1 MTQRLPPLKMVKR
14 ARRDLANCLRFIAAQ
29 PWGNAAARDLDIRQ
43 GMERIREM
51 PEWRRIE
58 ITRHGDVGL
67 RRRSAAQ
74 FVIIY
79 AYFKPKKRLPQGLIS
94 IRAIRHR
101 RVKNVFL
108 GVRSPPPPPSPYGS
122 RYQV

>member
-1 MTQRLPPLKMVKR
+1 MRRPPVEMTSR
-14 ARRDLANCLRFIAAQ
+14 AKRDLADCLQFIADQ
-29 PWGNAAARDLDIRQ
+29 PWGNEEARESDIRREMQ
-43 GMERIREM
+43 RIRQA
-51 PEWRRIE
+51 PEWRRVE
-58 ITRHGDVGL
+58 ITRKRSGIQL

>member
-1 MTQRLPPLKMVKR
+1 MSRAKR
-14 ARRDLANCLRFIAAQ
+14 DFADCLQFIEQQ
-29 PWGNAAARDLDIRQ
+29 PWGDADARERDILEA
-43 GMERIREM
+43 MERIREA

-58 ITRHGDVGL
+58 FVRHPGVGL
-67 RRRSAAQ
+67 RRHPAAQ

-79 AYFKPKKRLPQGLIS
+79 AYFKPKKRRPKGLVS

-108 GVRSPPPPPSPYGS
+108 GVRSPTPPPSPYGS
-122 RYQV
+122 HYQT

>member
-1 MTQRLPPLKMVKR
+1 MLKR
-14 ARRDLANCLRFIAAQ
+14 AKRDLADCLDFIAAQ
-29 PWGNAAARDLDIRQ
+29 PWGDPDARENDIRR
-43 GMERIREM
+43 GMRIIREA
-51 PEWRRIE
+51 PEWRHVE
-58 ITRHGDVGL
+58 FTRSGVEL

-79 AYFKPKKRLPQGLIS
+79 SYFKPKKRLPRGLVS

-122 RYQV
+122 EYHQG